1 MSEASSERR
10 RAGSPNLR
18 EARLMLSRDGQTKV
32 GLLGAWEVLRMEC
45 KDSTCRE
52 GEVRE
57 GFRGVDRVAIKEAIK
72 ELIKEVI
79 VEDPNEAHR
88 VMAIVVITIVT
99 VRVEVTRTTT
109 NSNPMGKEEGTR
121 GGNLGLIGGR
131 ACIVWPNTG
140 RTNSIIL
147 PV

>member
-1 MSEASSERR
+1 MTSMREASSERR

-32 GLLGAWEVLRMEC
+32 GLLGAREVLRMEC

-52 GEVRE
+52 GEVLE
-57 GFRGVDRVAIKEAIK
+57 GFRGADKVAIK
-72 ELIKEVI
+72 LVIKEVI

-99 VRVEVTRTTT
+99 VPVEVTRTIT

-121 GGNLGLIGGR
+121 GGNLGLSGGR

-140 RTNSIIL
+140 R
-147 PV
+147 